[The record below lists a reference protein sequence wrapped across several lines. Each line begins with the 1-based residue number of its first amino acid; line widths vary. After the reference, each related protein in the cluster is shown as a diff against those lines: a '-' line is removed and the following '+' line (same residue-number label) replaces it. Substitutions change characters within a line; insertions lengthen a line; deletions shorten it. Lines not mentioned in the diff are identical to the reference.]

1 MDKKAIIGFILI
13 FLVVVLMYTPFYQHL
28 IVGDRP
34 PPTKSVV
41 DTQLVDTTSVQQSQ
55 IAESEPETKIPQ
67 IEEKIVSM
75 DSLIDQESI
84 GESQDIISIQIE
96 NKYINATISNVKG
109 GSITNWELKDYHN
122 YLGGNVNLINDNGL
136 NIEFTNS
143 NGKQFN
149 LNKYTLFYN
158 EYQNKQIVLDEKNPV
173 KEIEFY
179 LPVKNGRIIKKMV
192 FYYDEYSIDVILRFD
207 SLQNYIMNRR
217 YFIGWENGLR
227 STEINVKEDY
237 TYARAY
243 ASMAGDLEDL
253 DVSKSK
259 VEEKSLN
266 GRVDWTAIR
275 TKYFLVSIIPK
286 SDELNG
292 VILEGKGEKED
303 DLIKKIYSVSL
314 DIPYTQAYN
323 QSDSFSV
330 YLGPLNYSILKT
342 YKKDLQSLIMSNGWY
357 EKMFRPIALL
367 ILPILKFFHS
377 FIPNY
382 GIVIIIFS
390 ILIKLVLHPLT
401 KKSYK
406 SMSEMQFFQPK
417 IAELR
422 EKYKEDPQRMQK
434 EMMRF
439 YKEHGINPL
448 GGCLPTLLQMPL
460 LVSLFI
466 VFRSTIQLRGQ
477 PFILWI
483 TDLSQPDT
491 LSLGFNLPLLGNA
504 IHILPILM
512 GITMIWQSKMSITD
526 PKQKMLSY
534 IMPFFL
540 TFVFYSFPSGLN
552 LYYSLFNLLSMIQTR
567 MIKKKMHPGDNDGEA
582 KENKTTVARKTSPKK
597 RK

>member
-13 FLVVVLMYTPFYQHL
+13 FLVVVLMYTPFYQRL
-28 IVGDRP
+28 ILGDRQAP
-34 PPTKSVV
+34 PAQVV
-41 DTQLVDTTSVQQSQ
+41 SDSQLVDTTTMKQPEV
-55 IAESEPETKIPQ
+55 AESKPPTELQKPEKLTFTA
-67 IEEKIVSM
+67 
-75 DSLIDQESI
+75 DSTINESS
-84 GESQDIISIQIE
+84 EIISIQIE
-96 NKYINATISNVKG
+96 NKYVSATISNKDG
-109 GSITNWELKDYHN
+109 GSLTNWELKNYHN
-122 YLGGNVNLINDNGL
+122 YSEGNVNLINDNGL
-136 NIEFTNS
+136 NLEFTNN
-143 NGKQFN
+143 NGKQFD
-149 LNKYTLFYN
+149 LNKYTLFYSEN
-158 EYQNKQIVLDEKNPV
+158 QNKKIVLDEGHPTQ
-173 KEIEFY
+173 EIEFY
-179 LPVKNGRIIKKMV
+179 LPIKNGRIIKKFV
-192 FYYDEYSIDVILRFD
+192 FYYDKYSMDVVIGFEK
-207 SLQNYIMNRR
+207 LQDYIINGR
-217 YFIGWENGLR
+217 YFLSWENGLQA
-227 STEINVKEDY
+227 TEQNAKEDY

-243 ASMAGDLEDL
+243 ASLGGELEDL
-253 DVSKSK
+253 DISKNK
-259 VEEKSLN
+259 TEEKPLN
-266 GRVDWTAIR
+266 GVVDWTAVR
-275 TKYFLVSIIPK
+275 TKYFMIALIPNHPQKMNGAIIAGIGENEDNVVKKLYSI
-286 SDELNG
+286 
-292 VILEGKGEKED
+292 
-303 DLIKKIYSVSL
+303 SL
-314 DIPYTQAYN
+314 DVPFEPTLS
-323 QSDSFSV
+323 QSDTFTA
-330 YLGPLNYSILKT
+330 YLGPLDYGVLKS

-417 IAELR
+417 IADLR
-422 EKYKEDPQRMQK
+422 EKYKDDPQRMQK

-491 LSLGFNLPLLGNA
+491 LSLGFNLPLFGNT
-504 IHILPILM
+504 IHVLPILM

-534 IMPFFL
+534 VMPFFL

-552 LYYSLFNLLSMIQTR
+552 LYYSLFNLFSMVQTR
-567 MIKKKMHPGDNDGEA
+567 MIKKKMHPGNSNNATDQ
-582 KENKTTVARKTSPKK
+582 NKPISSQRSFKKK
-597 RK
+597 R